1 MVIESGQGK
10 ITELKRIASCLNIK
24 EGSNLCLLIQDAISN
39 MKEDI
44 NTKDKQIRRLKM
56 TNETL
61 SYKYN
66 KMVLEKQNQAN
77 KVNIDSDIDNTYKKD
92 NIRLKKINTELNE
105 AIEGLKL
112 ELQKYKQEKINKI
125 VHSRDVRDLEYKEYL
140 L

>member
-10 ITELKRIASCLNIK
+10 ITELKRIAGCLNIK

-66 KMVLEKQNQAN
+66 KMGLEKQNQAN
-77 KVNIDSDIDNTYKKD
+77 KVNIDSDIDNTHKKD